1 MTAAP
6 RRPPEVPGL
15 PVIGVIPQ
23 LARDPIGFMVSLPQ
37 MGPLV
42 RARVGPKEMY
52 FVNEPDLVGEVC
64 VTRPEEF
71 TKGGEYTKRLEPM
84 VGQGLPHID
93 GPVWKRARR
102 MMNPMFSRRRLESVS
117 DTMVAAIAEQ
127 LDGWA
132 PHADSGEPIDLSFE
146 LGLMTMNVLCSTVFG
161 ESIQPAAREQ
171 IGRDFV
177 CSNSWISWRIWTPGW
192 PEWGP
197 LPYRR
202 KGEAALA
209 RTEATLL
216 DMIRERRSNPGQGDM
231 LSLLV
236 EARFEDDGSGFSEK
250 EIRDHAMN
258 LLFAGYET
266 TAVTSA
272 WTLALL
278 EQHPAWEERVVA
290 EVDEVLGGKP
300 PRFEDW
306 PKLKVTKAAWE
317 EAMRLYPPAFINGRV
332 AVRDCELG
340 GYAIPAGAM
349 VMLNVIGAHHHPG
362 FWDDPERY
370 DPGRFLDERAASRH
384 RWAFFPFGVGPH
396 TCIASNMGT
405 IEAVFGLAMLF
416 QRYRLALMAGTDVKP
431 KVRMSVQFADGPRM
445 RVERRPDRSDAAGRP
460 MEAS

>member
-1 MTAAP
+1 
-6 RRPPEVPGL
+6 
-15 PVIGVIPQ
+15 
-23 LARDPIGFMVSLPQ
+23 
-37 MGPLV
+37 
-42 RARVGPKEMY
+42 
-52 FVNEPDLVGEVC
+52 
-64 VTRPEEF
+64 
-71 TKGGEYTKRLEPM
+71 
-84 VGQGLPHID
+84 
-93 GPVWKRARR
+93 
-102 MMNPMFSRRRLESVS
+102 
-117 DTMVAAIAEQ
+117 
-127 LDGWA
+127 
-132 PHADSGEPIDLSFE
+132 
-146 LGLMTMNVLCSTVFG
+146 MTMNVLCSTVFG
-161 ESIQPAAREQ
+161 ESIEPAAREQ

-317 EAMRLYPPAFINGRV
+317 EAMRLYPRIHRRS
-332 AVRDCELG
+332 VRR
-340 GYAIPAGAM
+340 AG
-349 VMLNVIGAHHHPG
+349 L
-362 FWDDPERY
+362 
-370 DPGRFLDERAASRH
+370 RARRLRHSR
-384 RWAFFPFGVGPH
+384 RG
-396 TCIASNMGT
+396 
-405 IEAVFGLAMLF
+405 
-416 QRYRLALMAGTDVKP
+416 
-431 KVRMSVQFADGPRM
+431 DGH
-445 RVERRPDRSDAAGRP
+445 A
-460 MEAS
+460 